1 MVKQCGI
8 EISHTCNIVS
18 MSRAKIAEWA
28 KTPLAVASFCTE
40 ELLAPICAATQ
51 HNAGDM
57 AATFYQRGEVQS
69 KLIDIHFLIL
79 STDFR

>member
-1 MVKQCGI
+1 MGKNKNAI
-8 EISHTCNIVS
+8 AIV
-18 MSRAKIAEWA
+18 IV
-28 KTPLAVASFCTE
+28 VASFCTE

-57 AATFYQRGEVQS
+57 AATFYQVQS
-69 KLIDIHFLIL
+69 ELIDIHFLIL